1 MSIKVIFGT
10 GGYSQ
15 FHADTILEI
24 HELLQQHDV
33 KDLDTASIYPGSED
47 AIGKSGAP
55 KQFIIHTK
63 APGFSEGSLSKSS
76 ILAGMEKSLKELGV
90 ESVETYFLHCPDP
103 STPIEETV
111 EAINQLYKEGKFK
124 YFGLSNFTASDV
136 DKIHSFASSK
146 SYVLPTVY
154 QGNYNPVSRSIETSL
169 FPTLRRLNIAF
180 YAYSPLAGGF
190 LVRTTQELE
199 DANQGRFDKSSFVG
213 QMYHDMYN
221 KPSLV
226 AALKDWESAAEEA
239 GTSKAALAY
248 RWVAYNSI
256 LSKEHGDGI
265 ILGASKVGQLKQSL
279 EALKEGP
286 LSENV
291 VKKID
296 EVWEKVKHEAPLDNY
311 NR

>member
-1 MSIKVIFGT
+1 M
-10 GGYSQ
+10 
-15 FHADTILEI
+15 
-24 HELLQQHDV
+24 
-33 KDLDTASIYPGSED
+33 
-47 AIGKSGAP
+47 
-55 KQFIIHTK
+55 
-63 APGFSEGSLSKSS
+63 
-76 ILAGMEKSLKELGV
+76 
-90 ESVETYFLHCPDP
+90 
-103 STPIEETV
+103 
-111 EAINQLYKEGKFK
+111 
-124 YFGLSNFTASDV
+124 
-136 DKIHSFASSK
+136 
-146 SYVLPTVY
+146 
-154 QGNYNPVSRSIETSL
+154 
-169 FPTLRRLNIAF
+169 
-180 YAYSPLAGGF
+180 
-190 LVRTTQELE
+190 RTTQELE